1 MAESHH
7 GSSPA
12 AWTAVV
18 LALLAFLIGG
28 IGLIADSW
36 LTFWVGV
43 ALLAGSL
50 VVGKVMSSMGMGA
63 H

>member
-18 LALLAFLIGG
+18 LALLAFLIGD